1 MYLDFSY
8 IYDELMDDVDYKSW
22 VLYIE
27 EIIKRNEVEV
37 NNILELAC
45 GTGNITIPL
54 LKKGYDILGIDMS
67 TSMLSVAK
75 KKAKDMNLDLVLLN
89 QDIVELDFDVYNLD
103 CVLCCCDG
111 FNYIL
116 EKENLSKVFD
126 DVYSKLKKGGIFI
139 FDISSY
145 YKLKNILADN
155 TFYEERENIDYIW
168 ENYFDEEDQILQ
180 MNLNFFVKEG
190 ELYKKFSEE
199 HLQRAYK
206 KEEILNLLEQSKFN
220 DINIYSDFTF
230 DYANDSQRIF
240 FVAKK

>member
-8 IYDELMDDVDYKSW
+8 IYDELMDDVDYDLW
-22 VLYIE
+22 VMYIE
-27 EIIKRNEVEV
+27 KIIKKNKVDV
-37 NNILELAC
+37 KNILELAC

-54 LKKGYDILGIDMS
+54 LKKGYDILGIDIS
-67 TSMLSVAK
+67 TSMLNVAK

-89 QDIVELDFDVYNLD
+89 QDIVQLDFDVYNLD

-116 EKENLSKVFD
+116 EEENLLKVFED
-126 DVYSKLKKGGIFI
+126 IYSKLKKGGIFI

-145 YKLKNILADN
+145 YKLKNTLGNNI
-155 TFYEERENIDYIW
+155 FYEERENIDYIW
-168 ENYFDEEDQILQ
+168 ENYFDEEENILQ
-180 MNLNFFVKEG
+180 MNLNFFVKEE

-206 KEEILNLLEQSKFN
+206 REEILNLLEKSKFN

-230 DYANDSQRIF
+230 DYASDSQRLF